1 MLILPTSPKINKNKI
16 EKPHMIEYIIDFLKD
31 GSNVSDTLIYC
42 PLSLIGITLLKYLF
56 RPFKIILLLLKCI
69 FILIAAYF
77 VFVVLGN
84 AIITEKY
91 IVCWMFVITFTIIS
105 LKSLFPKLVNWFDH
119 KIDDLADRIRE
130 L

>member
-1 MLILPTSPKINKNKI
+1 
-16 EKPHMIEYIIDFLKD
+16 MIEHIIDFLKD
-31 GSNVSDTLIYC
+31 DSNVSDTLIYC

-56 RPFKIILLLLKCI
+56 RPFKINLLLLKCI

-91 IVCWMFVITFTIIS
+91 IVCWMFVITIAIIS
-105 LKSLFPKLVNWFDH
+105 LKSFFPKLANWFDH
-119 KIDDLADRIRE
+119 KIDGLAERIKE

>member
-1 MLILPTSPKINKNKI
+1 
-16 EKPHMIEYIIDFLKD
+16 MIEYIIDFLKD
-31 GSNVSDTLIYC
+31 DSNVSDTLNYC

-56 RPFKIILLLLKCI
+56 RSFKIILLLLKCL

-77 VFVVLGN
+77 VFVLMGN

-91 IVCWMFVITFTIIS
+91 IVCWMFIITFAIIS
-105 LKSLFPKLVNWFDH
+105 LKSFFPKLVNWFDH
-119 KIDDLADRIRE
+119 KIDDLAGRIKE

>member
-1 MLILPTSPKINKNKI
+1 
-16 EKPHMIEYIIDFLKD
+16 MIDYIIDFLKD
-31 GSNVSDTLIYC
+31 DSNVSDILIFC

-56 RPFKIILLLLKCI
+56 QSFKIILLLLKCL

-77 VFVVLGN
+77 VFVLLGN

-119 KIDDLADRIRE
+119 KIDGLARRIKE